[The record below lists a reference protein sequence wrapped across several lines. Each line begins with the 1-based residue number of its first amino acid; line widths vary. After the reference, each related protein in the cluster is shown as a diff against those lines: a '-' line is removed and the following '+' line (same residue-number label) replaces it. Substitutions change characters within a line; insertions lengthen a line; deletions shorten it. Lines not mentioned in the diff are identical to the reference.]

1 MSSCTAI
8 SFSYRLSYHFA
19 LLASQNDSAVA
30 LLQPGLIA
38 GGQIVQATIDILA
51 HGHDVIK
58 VLLCRHRKLQP
69 GLRGGLR
76 ELRAGQA
83 VFNLHP

>member
-1 MSSCTAI
+1 MHCKKISS
-8 SFSYRLSYHFA
+8 YPLSYHFA

-30 LLQPGLIA
+30 LLQPRLIA

-58 VLLCRHRKLQP
+58 VLFCRHCKLQA
-69 GLRGGLR
+69 GLRRSLR
-76 ELRAGQA
+76 ELRARQA
-83 VFNLHP
+83 IFNLHP